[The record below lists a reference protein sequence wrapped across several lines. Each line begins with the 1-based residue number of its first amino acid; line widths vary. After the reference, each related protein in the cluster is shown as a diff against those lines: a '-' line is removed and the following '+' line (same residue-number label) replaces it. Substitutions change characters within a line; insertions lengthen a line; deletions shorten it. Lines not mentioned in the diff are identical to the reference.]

1 MRALAV
7 NCESYQLNN
16 RNNLPISHGA
26 NVRAKKVEIK
36 IKIVNDY
43 EYINKV
49 LILFLV
55 SFLGLII
62 PMLARAIF
70 DVENVKY
77 EGLKFKYW

>member
-1 MRALAV
+1 M
-7 NCESYQLNN
+7 
-16 RNNLPISHGA
+16 
-26 NVRAKKVEIK
+26 EIK

-49 LILFLV
+49 LILFFV